1 MDRDCESER
10 GRLLEHDR
18 LRGLAHS
25 KYAMAILPR
34 LPDLMACKTSGLR
47 NALT

>member
-18 LRGLAHS
+18 LRGALRRRRGVGRTCLAVRQLGEAR
-25 KYAMAILPR
+25 KA
-34 LPDLMACKTSGLR
+34 
-47 NALT
+47 